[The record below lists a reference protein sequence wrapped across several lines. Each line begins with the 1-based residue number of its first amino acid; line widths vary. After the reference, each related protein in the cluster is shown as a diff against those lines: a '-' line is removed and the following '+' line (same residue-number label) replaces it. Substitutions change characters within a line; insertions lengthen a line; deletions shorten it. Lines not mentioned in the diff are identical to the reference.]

1 MRGNS
6 NTRRKPRWS
15 TGFVAASML
24 LAGLAAAPAEARET
38 AAAGN
43 PLDMSNGFYADP
55 DSNPAVWARDH
66 AGDARA
72 ATIKSA
78 IAAKPGARWFGNWSG
93 DIGPAVDSFT
103 YAADAAEKLPILV
116 AYNVPGR
123 DCGGDSG
130 GGAGSPEAYRD
141 WISAFAAGI
150 GGKPAVVIVEPDA
163 LAQLDCL
170 PSDAARQTRQ
180 DLLRYAA
187 TQFAQKAPNTWAYVD
202 GGNATWIPAAT
213 MAARLDAIGV
223 RTVRGFT
230 LNVSNFH
237 STADSVA
244 YGKAVNAALSSRF
257 GYTVQFVV
265 DTSRNGNGSNS
276 EWCNPAGR
284 KLGVPSQ
291 VGGGAEMLLWG
302 KVPGDSDGDCGV
314 GKGVPAGT
322 FSPDLAM
329 RLVNGT

>member
-1 MRGNS
+1 MALSRGAA
-6 NTRRKPRWS
+6 
-15 TGFVAASML
+15 GLVAASML
-24 LAGLAAAPAEARET
+24 LAGLAAGPVEARKM

-43 PLDMSNGFYADP
+43 PLEMSNGFYTDP
-55 DSNPAVWARDH
+55 NSNPAVWARDH
-66 AGDARA
+66 AGDGRA
-72 ATIKSA
+72 ATISSA

-93 DIGPAVDSFT
+93 DIGAAADSYT
-103 YAADAAEKLPILV
+103 YAADRVDKLPILV
-116 AYNVPGR
+116 AYNIPGR
-123 DCGGDSG
+123 DCNGDSS
-130 GGAGSPEAYRD
+130 GGAGSPDAYRA

-150 GGKPAVVIVEPDA
+150 GGKPAVVIIEPDA

-170 PSDAARQTRQ
+170 PSDTARQTRL

-187 TQFAQKAPNTWAYVD
+187 TQFAQKAPNTWAYLD

-223 RTVRGFT
+223 RTVRGFA

-237 STADSVA
+237 TTADSVA
-244 YGKAVNAALSSRF
+244 YAKAVNAALSAQH

-265 DTSRNGNGSNS
+265 DTSRNGNGSNG

-284 KLGVPSQ
+284 KLGVASQ
-291 VGGGAEMLLWG
+291 IGGGAELLLWG
-302 KVPGDSDGDCGV
+302 KVPGDSDGSCGV
-314 GKGVPAGT
+314 GKGIPAGT

-329 RLVNGT
+329 RLINGT